1 MKKLFFTM
9 LFFLTFISNAQNFI
23 ETLKGERFD
32 NIDELEVEIT
42 FDKIFFNYN
51 GKKESIKVQ
60 KIKNAILGEYRL
72 ENHKINEKDNFT
84 FFVYSEN
91 NDKRLLCLIEK
102 HNVQNNISSSTWSYH
117 RIFILDNENKI
128 LEDLSYR
135 TNLSSKKLK
144 DKADKAEK
152 IIKESFKDCSDF
164 KGRFEKYNLDNSE
177 FQVKSKK
184 MQKKIDQ
191 YNKYK
196 NEFIFSTF
204 LEQPKYSNC
213 KQ

>member
-1 MKKLFFTM
+1 M